1 MFTNCGVGLGKTSIQ
16 SSITNLAAQ
25 NATKAANASTSTSN
39 TLSMTPQFL
48 LNDTPSDCSSPFSGL
63 TKLNFICIGSTTESY
78 FQAAIEQ
85 YQQFLDLSCQNGQL
99 FIAHCESEPNKVMK
113 NGYNG
118 DKTSI
123 PTTVQWQNEIMPHLI
138 ENMSDVNYKPFE
150 AVLNCGEY
158 HKLESPIIIWPTP
171 KVSIFDW
178 FRLL

>member
-1 MFTNCGVGLGKTSIQ
+1 MFTNCGVGLGKTSVQ
-16 SSITNLAAQ
+16 SSITNLVAQ

-39 TLSMTPQFL
+39 MLSMTPQFL
-48 LNDTPSDCSSPFSGL
+48 LNDTPSDSSSPFSGL

-78 FQAAIEQ
+78 FQAAIEL
-85 YQQFLDLSCQNGQL
+85 YQQFLDLSGQNGQL
-99 FIAHCESEPNKVMK
+99 FIAHRETDTNKIK

-118 DKTSI
+118 DKISI
-123 PTTVQWQNEIMPHLI
+123 PTTAQWQNDIMPQLI

-171 KVSIFDW
+171 MVSNS
-178 FRLL
+178 RSLL